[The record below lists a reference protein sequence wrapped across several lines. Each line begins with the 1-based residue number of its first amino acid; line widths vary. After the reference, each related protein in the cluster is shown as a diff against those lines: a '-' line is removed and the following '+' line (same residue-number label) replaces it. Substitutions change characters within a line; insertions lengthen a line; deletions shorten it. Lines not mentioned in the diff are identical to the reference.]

1 MPALRGYKY
10 LALRRFSQL
19 SIMLLFAAG
28 NLLGW
33 SVLRGN
39 LSTSKVFGAV
49 TLADPYAVLQVLAS
63 RHLVAGEALAGS
75 LIVLLFFGL
84 IAGRSFCSW
93 VCPVNMVTDLAA
105 WLRKRSG
112 LDVPG
117 SLPVTGRKTRYWV
130 LLTSLAVST
139 ATGVAA
145 FEWISPISML
155 HRGIIFGMGMGWTLV
170 LSLFLF
176 DLIVRKEGFCGHLC
190 PLGGFYSL
198 VTRFSL
204 LRVRHSK
211 EKCTLCMKCLNVC
224 PERQVLPMVGK
235 TSSAVTSGEC
245 TNCGRCIDVCEDA
258 AMKFGLRIRTQ

>member
-1 MPALRGYKY
+1 MPALQEYKY
-10 LALRRFSQL
+10 LALRRVSQL
-19 SIMLLFAAG
+19 SIMLLFVAG

-39 LSTSKVFGAV
+39 LSTSKVLGVV

-75 LIVLLFFGL
+75 LIILLFFGL

-112 LDVPG
+112 LDASGNP
-117 SLPVTGRKTRYWV
+117 PVIGRNTRYWV
-130 LLTSLAVST
+130 IVASLAVSA
-139 ATGVAA
+139 ATGIAA

-155 HRGIIFGMGMGWTLV
+155 HRGIIFGMGMGWAVV
-170 LSLFLF
+170 LALFLF
-176 DLIVRKEGFCGHLC
+176 DLIIQKEGFCGHLC

-211 EKCTLCMKCLNVC
+211 EKCTLCMRCVNVC
-224 PERQVLPMVGK
+224 PERQVLPMVGR

-245 TNCGRCIDVCEDA
+245 TNCGRCIEVCGED
-258 AMKFGLRIRTQ
+258 AMKFGMRI